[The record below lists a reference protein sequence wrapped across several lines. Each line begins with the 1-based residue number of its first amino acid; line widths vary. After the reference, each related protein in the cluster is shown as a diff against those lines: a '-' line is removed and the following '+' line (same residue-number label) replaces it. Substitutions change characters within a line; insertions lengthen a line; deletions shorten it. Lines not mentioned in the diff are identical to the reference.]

1 MELVLG
7 NITINNIDF
16 SAQTEIKDGTL
27 YINRAEL
34 IAHVAVDKRLASVE
48 VQLARPGESVRII
61 PVKDVIEPRVKVDG
75 SGDIFPGLL
84 SGVTQVGTGRTH
96 VLNGAAVVTC
106 GRIVGFQEGLIDM
119 SGPAAGYSPFSQLNN
134 IVLILEPKEGIT
146 RHDHEEALRFAG
158 LRAAAY
164 LGQAGKGITPDKTT
178 VYSLTPITTPT
189 NQLPKVVY
197 VKMLLSEGLL
207 HDTYLYGVDVKQILP
222 TFIHPNEGMDGA
234 IVSGN
239 CVSACDKHT
248 TYHHQNDP
256 VVEDLY
262 RRNGKDLN
270 FVGMIISNVNV
281 RLADKERSAEYA
293 AKLVNLLGV
302 DGAVITEEGFGNPD
316 TDLMMLCRKIEQRG
330 VKTVLITDEY
340 AGSDGLS
347 QSLADGTPEATAV
360 VSVGNAN
367 MMLELPP
374 MERVIGHLE
383 PVEVIAGGFSGGLK
397 PDGSV
402 AVELQVVMG
411 ATCQLGFS
419 TLAARAR

>member
-1 MELVLG
+1 MELVIG
-7 NITINNIDF
+7 RITINNIDF
-16 SAQTEIKDGTL
+16 GSQTKVEDGTL
-27 YINRAEL
+27 FINRDEL
-34 IAHVAVDKRLASVE
+34 ISHVAVDDRLATID

-61 PVKDVIEPRVKVDG
+61 PVKDVIEPRVKVDDAG
-75 SGDIFPGLL
+75 GIFPGLL
-84 SGVTQVGTGRTH
+84 SDVNQVGSGRTH
-96 VLNGAAVVTC
+96 VLKGAAVVTC
-106 GRIVGFQEGLIDM
+106 GRIAGFQEGLIDM
-119 SGPAAGYSPFSQLNN
+119 SGPAADYSPFSKLNN
-134 IVLILEPKEGIT
+134 IVLVLEPKEGIA
-146 RHDHEEALRFAG
+146 RHEHEEALRLAG

-164 LGQAGKGITPDKTT
+164 LGQAGKEHTPDETT
-178 VYSLTPITTPT
+178 VYSLAPITSLTDK
-189 NQLPKVVY
+189 LPKVVY

-222 TFIHPNEGMDGA
+222 TLIHPNEGMDGA

-248 TYHHQNDP
+248 TYHHQNTP

-262 RRNGKDLN
+262 RRNGKDLH

-281 RLADKERSAEYA
+281 RLADKERSAGYT
-293 AKLVNLLGV
+293 AKLVDLLGV

-316 TDLMMLCRKIEQRG
+316 TDLMMLCQKIEKLG

-347 QSLADGTPEATAV
+347 QSLADGVPEATAV

-367 MMLELPP
+367 MMLELPA

-397 PDGSV
+397 PDGRVS
-402 AVELQVVMG
+402 VELQVVMG
-411 ATCQLGFS
+411 ATCQLGFNRM
-419 TLAARAR
+419 AARSR

>member
-164 LGQAGKGITPDKTT
+164 LGQAGKEITPDKTT

>member
-164 LGQAGKGITPDKTT
+164 LGQAGKEITPDKTT
-178 VYSLTPITTPT
+178 VYSLAPITTPT